1 MIRQQSDRPVFAEV
15 DLDEMDYDSSLGV
28 YTMSCRCGDGFRVQE
43 SDLEKNVDTLECGS
57 CSFIIKL
64 LYEEEQAKEN

>member
-1 MIRQQSDRPVFAEV
+1 MFAEV

-28 YTMSCRCGDGFRVQE
+28 YTMICRCGGDGFRVQE